1 MKMIERSDEE
11 VTTINTEN
19 FLDLIDDYNDSP
31 LDHQSELLK
40 FCKDF
45 RGDESDT
52 CPPFYWE
59 AIHVAAS
66 CGERIYW
73 PNFILSVGVIKNT

>member
-1 MKMIERSDEE
+1 MTMIKRSDEE

-19 FLDLIDDYNDSP
+19 LLELIDHYNDSP
-31 LDHQSELLK
+31 LDHQSELMK
-40 FCKDF
+40 FCLDF
-45 RGDESDT
+45 RNDESDT
-52 CPPFYWE
+52 CPPFDWE

-66 CGERIYW
+66 YGEPICW